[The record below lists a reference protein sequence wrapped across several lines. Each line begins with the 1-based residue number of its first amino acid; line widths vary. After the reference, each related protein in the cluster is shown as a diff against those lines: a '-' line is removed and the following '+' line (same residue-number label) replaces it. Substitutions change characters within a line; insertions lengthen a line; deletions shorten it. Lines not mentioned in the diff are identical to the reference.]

1 VKVTPDRVEQCLH
14 ECMKKLSLLHISL
27 LCEPA
32 IYLVLALVL
41 RAGFGFSGTVD
52 FEDMPPALHQM
63 TQLFLVLLVPIF
75 ILAVVALRRLLFSS
89 ESLLSAGA
97 EAEAVCSRYMRAQV
111 IVDALAAAPAMLA
124 FVSFLLDGRLMLLVA
139 FVVVSTIL
147 LALLFPRED
156 VLHEI
161 VTRPPEGGKAVVS

>member
-1 VKVTPDRVEQCLH
+1 
-14 ECMKKLSLLHISL
+14 MKKLSLLHISL

-41 RAGFGFSGTVD
+41 RAGFGFSGMVD

-63 TQLFLVLLVPIF
+63 TRLFLVLLVPIF

-139 FVVVSTIL
+139 FVAVSTIL
-147 LALLFPRED
+147 LALIFPRED

-161 VTRPPEGGKAVVS
+161 VTRPPECGRAVVS